1 MKRGAWRAPALPGLV
16 ALRRMLTLPAMLAL
30 PGLLAL
36 LGTASAGCAGAREHH
51 DGAELYRVYCA
62 RCHGPDGKGDPRSIG
77 LYPNLDLTESPLA
90 RAGAHGRSAIAR
102 RISEGYGAMP
112 GFADRLGAE
121 DLESLTNYVL
131 RLPRGQGR
139 R

>member
-1 MKRGAWRAPALPGLV
+1 VKGRAWRA
-16 ALRRMLTLPAMLAL
+16 LAL
-30 PGLLAL
+30 PGRVALLTL
-36 LGTASAGCAGAREHH
+36 LGTASAGCAGAGEHR
-51 DGAELYRVYCA
+51 DGAALYRVHCA
-62 RCHGPDGKGDPRSIG
+62 RCHRADGRGDPRSIG

-90 RAGAHGRSAIAR
+90 RAGARGRSAIAR

-112 GFADRLGAE
+112 GFGDRLGPE